1 MGTCIGVC
9 HLTCSPC
16 ISDDLPADNTCLH
29 TVLQFC
35 GVGVVVLSYTASST
49 NIYDTAET
57 TTAHPHHTVRALNIK
72 CAGGWPSANKTSRN
86 ILRAARRLF
95 GGAGVKGIGT
105 ILRGILTMF
114 RHVKYFFLSGF
125 LEPPSHILTKPP
137 PLHNI
142 PSCGAESKQQGATVV
157 RHPVPTT
164 QTSRPNQRRHSD
176 AMYTFTQGPDAA
188 MTSQVCRKCTR
199 FDREGLRDTWLG
211 AFRLENG
218 RIYQARSVSQ
228 WELVQVIKLPQLAPK
243 CPGQRP
249 RGDWDDTVALGLWV
263 VDPHGYQ
270 AYQTRPLTTYEEA
283 TANYPD
289 RWSRLNSR

>member
-1 MGTCIGVC
+1 MKFLQTVKTVYVDDFGVQRTFPESSLRKPVTQTTDRTTDYSVDLRDQGVC
-9 HLTCSPC
+9 HLTCSPP

-29 TVLQFC
+29 TAAAVL
-35 GVGVVVLSYTASST
+35 
-49 NIYDTAET
+49 
-57 TTAHPHHTVRALNIK
+57 
-72 CAGGWPSANKTSRN
+72 
-86 ILRAARRLF
+86 
-95 GGAGVKGIGT
+95 VKWA
-105 ILRGILTMF
+105 
-114 RHVKYFFLSGF
+114 
-125 LEPPSHILTKPP
+125 PSHILTKPP

-176 AMYTFTQGPDAA
+176 AMYTFTQGPD
-188 MTSQVCRKCTR
+188 VR
-199 FDREGLRDTWLG
+199 

-270 AYQTRPLTTYEEA
+270 AYQTRPLATYEEA

-289 RWSRLNSR
+289 RWSRLSTR